1 MIYSRKSRKQGV
13 IEMKLD
19 KALRREKKQ
28 SKNKNGM
35 QVSNRSIFTIVKT
48 QVNRAAESDR

>member
-1 MIYSRKSRKQGV
+1 
-13 IEMKLD
+13 MKID

-48 QVNRAAESDR
+48 QINRAAENDR